1 MKITKDSMVTLHY
14 TLHDA
19 EGTELDSSVGKE
31 PLQYIHG
38 NGMLIPGLEAQME
51 GLEAVAKLHAVVEAA
66 QAYGEY
72 NDKMVVEVPRSNFED
87 GTPVEVGMQFQA
99 STVDG
104 QVCLVRVIA
113 VTDEIVT
120 VDANHE
126 LAGKQ
131 LTFDVE
137 ILEVREATEDE
148 LNGLGGCGGCD
159 GCGGSW
165 GGDCNCEGGCEGGC
179 GNCN

>member
-19 EGTELDSSVGKE
+19 EGKELDSSVGKE

-51 GLEAVAKLHAVVEAA
+51 GLEAGAKLHAVVEAA

-148 LNGLGGCGGCD
+148 LNGLGCCGGCGGC
-159 GCGGSW
+159 GGSC

-179 GNCN
+179 GGCN